1 MLLYKLSG
9 AREDMGGIMHEDIV
23 FLNRKWAHFL
33 ENREEVK
40 RITVAAR
47 TSVIHA

>member
-9 AREDMGGIMHEDIV
+9 AREDMGGIMHEGIV
-23 FLNRKWAHFL
+23 FLNRKWAPFL

-40 RITVAAR
+40 RITEAAR
-47 TSVIHA
+47 TCIIHA